1 MQSLRIR
8 SVALTA
14 LLVTGLASDAAAR
27 AHKVEFGLGG
37 LGFVNGA
44 FMTEP
49 SETDKITQIG
59 QTPDG
64 RPAVAAVPYPGYAGV
79 GGGGGLTFN
88 VMYRGA
94 IGAQLDLLFSHDQGK
109 GEINDMEIELSQTAF
124 HMPFLVRGAIPLKHV
139 RPFIFVGPELVV
151 PGEAKVDTTVRFEF
165 VPPSKRSAGEEI
177 VRYLPLLVAGV
188 PTPVGQA
195 GAYLNLQTGFG
206 FEFLIPSED
215 DLDIRIPLTFRGSFN
230 FDTDEGVD
238 GRLKFSDGPIS
249 DGKYVKS
256 INTEW
261 QYQAFITLGVTFNQH
276 VD

>member
-1 MQSLRIR
+1 MQSLRLR

-14 LLVTGLASDAAAR
+14 ALVTGLASNAAAR
-27 AHKVEFGLGG
+27 AHKIEFGIGG

-49 SETDKITQIG
+49 SETDKMMQIG
-59 QTPDG
+59 QTPSG
-64 RPAVAAVPYPGYAGV
+64 GPIIVGPVPYPGYAGV

-151 PGEAKVDTTVRFEF
+151 PGEAKVDTIVRFA
-165 VPPSKRSAGEEI
+165 VSPDGT
-177 VRYLPLLVAGV
+177 LPAGV

-230 FDTDEGVD
+230 FDTDEAVA
-238 GRLKFSDGPIS
+238 GRLELADVPMSNA
-249 DGKYVKS
+249 KYVKS

-261 QYQAFITLGVTFNQH
+261 QYQAFVTLGVTFNEH